1 MSPGSS
7 RPAGRDKLT
16 GPDASIAAAPMLGPR
31 PSHAGGS
38 RPGWPGFAD
47 RRGGRVSRQQRRDRL
62 IFLVPSLTVLSVIL
76 FYPLAYSVGLSF
88 SNYYLPVPRKSFV
101 GLANFTYIL
110 GDDAFWDALGVTA
123 RFTVA
128 AVAIELVLGAA
139 VALLLDTRIPCRRLV
154 STVVLLPMTIT
165 PAVAGLLM
173 RWMFESNWGLVNYF
187 LSLIGVQGPGW
198 TGDPV
203 WALWAIIIADVWQYT
218 PFVILVLYAG
228 LQSIPEEPLE
238 AAMVDGASRTQTLVH
253 VIFPFL
259 RPLVLFVLIIRS
271 MDAFR
276 IFDQVFVMT
285 GGGPGTT
292 TQTITFYNYVMAF
305 RMLRMGRASALGVVT
320 LLILSVVIGFWIY
333 LLYRR
338 EKGEW

>member
-1 MSPGSS
+1 V
-7 RPAGRDKLT
+7 A
-16 GPDASIAAAPMLGPR
+16 
-31 PSHAGGS
+31 
-38 RPGWPGFAD
+38 
-47 RRGGRVSRQQRRDRL
+47 SRQQRRDRL
-62 IFLVPSLTVLSVIL
+62 IFLVPSMTVLAVIL
-76 FYPLAYSVGLSF
+76 FYPLAYSLGLSF
-88 SNYYLPVPRKSFV
+88 YNYYLPVPRTTFV
-101 GLANFTYIL
+101 GLDNFRFIL

-123 RFTVA
+123 RFTGA
-128 AVAIELVLGAA
+128 AVAIEVVLGIA
-139 VALLLDTRIPCRRLV
+139 VALLLDTHIPCRRFV
-154 STVVLLPMTIT
+154 TTVVLLPMAIT

-187 LSLIGVQGPGW
+187 LGLVGVRGPGW

-203 WALWAIIIADVWQYT
+203 WALWSIVLADAWQNT
-218 PFVILVLYAG
+218 PFVILVVYAG
-228 LQSIPEEPLE
+228 LQSVPVEPLE
-238 AAMVDGASRTQTLVH
+238 AAMVDGASRAQTLAH
-253 VIFPFL
+253 VVFPFL

-305 RMLRMGRASALGVVT
+305 RQLRMGRASALGVIT
-320 LLILSVVIGFWIY
+320 LLILSLVIGAWIY

>member
-1 MSPGSS
+1 M
-7 RPAGRDKLT
+7 A
-16 GPDASIAAAPMLGPR
+16 
-31 PSHAGGS
+31 
-38 RPGWPGFAD
+38 
-47 RRGGRVSRQQRRDRL
+47 SRQQRQDRL
-62 IFLVPSLTVLSVIL
+62 IFLVPSMTVLAVIL
-76 FYPLAYSVGLSF
+76 FYPLAYSLGLSF
-88 SNYYLPVPRKSFV
+88 YNYYLPVPRTTFV
-101 GLANFTYIL
+101 GLDNFRFIL

-123 RFTVA
+123 RFTGA
-128 AVAIELVLGAA
+128 AVTIEVVLGIA
-139 VALLLDTRIPCRRLV
+139 VALLLDTRIPCRRFV
-154 STVVLLPMTIT
+154 TTVVLLPMAIT

-187 LSLIGVQGPGW
+187 LGLVGVRGPGW

-203 WALWAIIIADVWQYT
+203 WALWSIVLADAWQNT
-218 PFVILVLYAG
+218 PFVILVVYAG
-228 LQSIPEEPLE
+228 LQSVPVEPLE
-238 AAMVDGASRTQTLVH
+238 AAMVDGASRVQTLAH
-253 VIFPFL
+253 VVFPFL
-259 RPLVLFVLIIRS
+259 RPLILFVLIIRS

-305 RMLRMGRASALGVVT
+305 RQLRMGRASALGVIT
-320 LLILSVVIGFWIY
+320 LLILSLVIGAWIY

>member
-1 MSPGSS
+1 V
-7 RPAGRDKLT
+7 A
-16 GPDASIAAAPMLGPR
+16 
-31 PSHAGGS
+31 
-38 RPGWPGFAD
+38 
-47 RRGGRVSRQQRRDRL
+47 SRQQRRDRL
-62 IFLVPSLTVLSVIL
+62 IFLVPSMTVLAVIL
-76 FYPLAYSVGLSF
+76 FYPLAYSLGLSF
-88 SNYYLPVPRKSFV
+88 YNYYLPVPRTTFV
-101 GLANFTYIL
+101 GLDNFRFIL
-110 GDDAFWDALGVTA
+110 GDDAFWEALGVTA
-123 RFTVA
+123 RFTGA
-128 AVAIELVLGAA
+128 AVTIEVVLGIA
-139 VALLLDTRIPCRRLV
+139 VALLLDARIPCRRFV
-154 STVVLLPMTIT
+154 TTVVLLPMAIT

-187 LSLIGVQGPGW
+187 LGLVGVRGPGW

-203 WALWAIIIADVWQYT
+203 WALWSIVLADVWQNT
-218 PFVILVLYAG
+218 PFVILVVYAG
-228 LQSIPEEPLE
+228 LQSVPVEPLE
-238 AAMVDGASRTQTLVH
+238 AAMVDGASRAQTLAHIV
-253 VIFPFL
+253 FPFL

-305 RMLRMGRASALGVVT
+305 RQLRMGRASALGVIT
-320 LLILSVVIGFWIY
+320 LLILSLVISAWIY

>member
-1 MSPGSS
+1 
-7 RPAGRDKLT
+7 
-16 GPDASIAAAPMLGPR
+16 
-31 PSHAGGS
+31 
-38 RPGWPGFAD
+38 
-47 RRGGRVSRQQRRDRL
+47 L
-62 IFLVPSLTVLSVIL
+62 IFLVPSMTVLAVIL
-76 FYPLAYSVGLSF
+76 FYPLLYSVGLSF
-88 SNYYLPVPRKSFV
+88 YNYYLPVPRTSFV
-101 GLANFTYIL
+101 GLDNFRFIL

-123 RFTVA
+123 RFTGA
-128 AVAIELVLGAA
+128 AVALELVVGIA
-139 VALLLDTRIPCRRLV
+139 VALLLDTSIPCRRFV
-154 STVVLLPMTIT
+154 ITVVLLPMTIT

-187 LSLIGVQGPGW
+187 LSLVGVRGPGW
-198 TGDPV
+198 TGDPS
-203 WALWAIIIADVWQYT
+203 WALWAIVLADAWQNT
-218 PFVILVLYAG
+218 PFVILVIYAG

-238 AAMVDGASRTQTLVH
+238 AAMVDGASRVQTLAY

-276 IFDQVFVMT
+276 VFDQVFVMT
-285 GGGPGTT
+285 GGGPGTA

-305 RMLRMGRASALGVVT
+305 RMLRMGRASALGVIT
-320 LLILSVVIGFWIY
+320 LLILSVVIGFWIS

>member
-1 MSPGSS
+1 M
-7 RPAGRDKLT
+7 
-16 GPDASIAAAPMLGPR
+16 
-31 PSHAGGS
+31 
-38 RPGWPGFAD
+38 
-47 RRGGRVSRQQRRDRL
+47 
-62 IFLVPSLTVLSVIL
+62 TVLAVIL
-76 FYPLAYSVGLSF
+76 VYPLAYSLGLSF
-88 SNYYLPVPRKSFV
+88 YNYYLPVPHTTFV
-101 GLANFTYIL
+101 GLDNFRYIL

-123 RFTVA
+123 RFTGA
-128 AVAIELVLGAA
+128 AVAIEVVLGIA
-139 VALLLDTRIPCRRLV
+139 VALLLDARIPCRRFV
-154 STVVLLPMTIT
+154 NTVVLLPMAIT

-187 LSLIGVQGPGW
+187 LGLVGVRGPGW
-198 TGDPV
+198 TGDPA
-203 WALWAIIIADVWQYT
+203 WALWSIIFADVWQNT
-218 PFVILVLYAG
+218 PFVILVVYAG
-228 LQSIPEEPLE
+228 LQSVPVEPLE
-238 AAMVDGASRTQTLVH
+238 AAMVDGASRAQTLAH
-253 VIFPFL
+253 VVFPFL

-305 RMLRMGRASALGVVT
+305 RQLRMGRASALGVIT
-320 LLILSVVIGFWIY
+320 LLILSLVIGAWIY

>member
-1 MSPGSS
+1 MPSLGPPLGRRSL
-7 RPAGRDKLT
+7 AGRAVSRLS
-16 GPDASIAAAPMLGPR
+16 PAATT
-31 PSHAGGS
+31 
-38 RPGWPGFAD
+38 
-47 RRGGRVSRQQRRDRL
+47 SRQQRRDRL
-62 IFLVPSLTVLSVIL
+62 IFLAPGMTVLAVIL
-76 FYPLAYSVGLSF
+76 FYPLLYSVGLSF
-88 SNYYLPVPRKSFV
+88 YSYYLPVPRKTFI
-101 GLANFTYIL
+101 GLDNFRYIWN
-110 GDDAFWDALGVTA
+110 DEVFWEALGVTA
-123 RFTVA
+123 RFTGA
-128 AVAIELVLGAA
+128 SVAIELLLGIA
-139 VALLLDTRIPCRRLV
+139 VALLLDARIPCRRFV

-187 LSLIGVQGPGW
+187 LSLVGVRGPGW
-198 TGDPV
+198 TGDPG
-203 WALWAIIIADVWQYT
+203 WALWSIVLADVWQNT

-228 LQSIPEEPLE
+228 LQSVPEEPLE
-238 AAMVDGASRTQTLVH
+238 AAMVDGASRTQTLAH

>member
-1 MSPGSS
+1 M
-7 RPAGRDKLT
+7 A
-16 GPDASIAAAPMLGPR
+16 
-31 PSHAGGS
+31 
-38 RPGWPGFAD
+38 
-47 RRGGRVSRQQRRDRL
+47 SRQQRRDRL
-62 IFLVPSLTVLSVIL
+62 IFLVPSMTVLAVIL
-76 FYPLAYSVGLSF
+76 FYPLAYSLGLSF
-88 SNYYLPVPRKSFV
+88 YNYYLPVPRTTFV
-101 GLANFTYIL
+101 GLDNFRFIL

-123 RFTVA
+123 RFTGA
-128 AVAIELVLGAA
+128 AVAIEVVLGIA
-139 VALLLDTRIPCRRLV
+139 VALLLDSHIPCRRFV
-154 STVVLLPMTIT
+154 TTVVLLPMAIT

-187 LSLIGVQGPGW
+187 LGLVGVRGPGW

-203 WALWAIIIADVWQYT
+203 WALWSIVLADAWQNT
-218 PFVILVLYAG
+218 PFVILVVYAG
-228 LQSIPEEPLE
+228 LQSIPVEPLE
-238 AAMVDGASRTQTLVH
+238 AAMVDGASRAQTLAH
-253 VIFPFL
+253 VVFPFL
-259 RPLVLFVLIIRS
+259 RPLILFVLIIRS

-305 RMLRMGRASALGVVT
+305 RQLRMGRASALGVIT
-320 LLILSVVIGFWIY
+320 LLILSLVIGAWIY

>member
-1 MSPGSS
+1 M
-7 RPAGRDKLT
+7 T
-16 GPDASIAAAPMLGPR
+16 
-31 PSHAGGS
+31 
-38 RPGWPGFAD
+38 
-47 RRGGRVSRQQRRDRL
+47 RQQRRDRL
-62 IFLVPSLTVLSVIL
+62 IFLVPSMSVLVLIL
-76 FYPLAYSVGLSF
+76 FYPLAYSIGLSF
-88 SNYYLPVPRKSFV
+88 YNYYLPVPRKSFV
-101 GLANFTYIL
+101 GLDNFRYIL

-123 RFTVA
+123 RFTSA

-139 VALLLDTRIPCRRLV
+139 VALLLDARIPCRRLAI
-154 STVVLLPMTIT
+154 TAILLPMAIT

-187 LSLIGVQGPGW
+187 LSLVGVRGPGW
-198 TGDPV
+198 TGDPL
-203 WALWAIIIADVWQYT
+203 WALWSIVLADVWQNT
-218 PFVILVLYAG
+218 PFVVIVLYAG
-228 LQSIPEEPLE
+228 LQSIPLDPLE
-238 AAMVDGASRTQTLVH
+238 AAMVDGASRAQTLVH

-320 LLILSVVIGFWIY
+320 LLILSVVTSVFIY
-333 LLYRR
+333 LLYHR